1 MQRRCNAVTATALQT
16 NLAAAWNADTRPCM
30 GEAGVR
36 LKAPAR
42 TPARSGVRPTQT
54 LLDRLPGVVIL
65 ELCWAQ
71 VAERGVQ
78 SAGVVDLIDKA
89 WKERPDVFESF
100 SARCYSRNKRA
111 AQEP

>member
-1 MQRRCNAVTATALQT
+1 MQRICNAVTATALQI

-54 LLDRLPGVVIL
+54 RLDRLPGVVIL
-65 ELCWAQ
+65 ELCWAR
-71 VAERGVQ
+71 VAERGVL
-78 SAGVVDLIDKA
+78 SGGVVDLIVL
-89 WKERPDVFESF
+89 RS
-100 SARCYSRNKRA
+100 STN
-111 AQEP
+111 